1 MYKKPHMDIS
11 SLNET
16 TFENLFYEY
25 SPRMV
30 NYARHFLQD
39 DYAAEELVQE
49 TFIKLWEKYQGKS
62 SSSWSPL
69 LFTILRN
76 GCLDRLRSL
85 SARKGLALSESITD
99 LCEERLYRMDMSAYS
114 ASDSKTLYNEL
125 IQNLNEKI
133 NSLPARC
140 REVFVMSR
148 HDGKTN
154 REISNALGISEKAV
168 EKHITKALK
177 IMDEITR

>member
-1 MYKKPHMDIS
+1 MKLATKQDIINDAIVK
-11 SLNET
+11 LNE
-16 TFENLFYEY
+16 L
-25 SPRMV
+25 V
-30 NYARHFLQD
+30 DARGADKCVLIIQ
-39 DYAAEELVQE
+39 
-49 TFIKLWEKYQGKS
+49 
-62 SSSWSPL
+62 
-69 LFTILRN
+69 
-76 GCLDRLRSL
+76 
-85 SARKGLALSESITD
+85 
-99 LCEERLYRMDMSAYS
+99 
-114 ASDSKTLYNEL
+114 L

-148 HDGKTN
+148 HEGKTN